1 VYLGRGRSA
10 NVQVLD
16 ELSGLSVSDLR
27 RLRIEA
33 IRRRLAALR
42 THAARADERDNV
54 AHQEMSAGVAV
65 LAADVEW
72 LIDGL
77 TGEWQA

>member
-1 VYLGRGRSA
+1 
-10 NVQVLD
+10 
-16 ELSGLSVSDLR
+16 
-27 RLRIEA
+27 
-33 IRRRLAALR
+33 LAALR